1 MSEFIVEVKKVI
13 IEPHPNADKIE
24 LAKID
29 GYVCIVGKGYFKT
42 GDLAAYIPEQSIVP
56 DRILGELG
64 LIGMLDGASKN
75 RVKAKRLRGIF
86 SQGILYPALKGWK
99 EGQDVAQELGIIK
112 YEPVIPQQMRGRAV
126 GAALEITVNFDVEN
140 IKKDPHAFDGLFV
153 SMTEKIHGTFVQI
166 GYMPERLHKDF
177 LDCGRFMVTSKG
189 LGARGI
195 CLDIHD
201 ATSVHAKT
209 MKTLNLY
216 PKLVCIK
223 AEYQDLIGDE
233 PIFMLGE
240 VFGPGVQDLTYT
252 DKVSFRLFDICYG
265 ERGNQKYFSLELMD
279 KVTKDYELETCP
291 EIYFGW
297 YSEEALKKATTG
309 KETISGISKHMR
321 EGVVIRNVAG
331 PRKIFK
337 SVSEDYLLRKGETTE
352 FN

>member
-1 MSEFIVEVKKVI
+1 MSEFRVEVKRVI
-13 IEPHPNADKIE
+13 IESHPNADKIE

-29 GYVCIVGKGYFKT
+29 GYISIVSKGLFKT
-42 GDLAAYIPEQSIVP
+42 GELAVYIPEQAIVP
-56 DRILGELG
+56 EKILEDIG
-64 LIGMLDGASKN
+64 LKGLLDGSLKN

-86 SQGILYPALKGWK
+86 SQGLLYPVRKGWV
-99 EGQDVAQELGIIK
+99 EGQDVAEELGIIK
-112 YEPVIPQQMRGRAV
+112 YEPVIPVQMRGRAV
-126 GAALEITVNFDVEN
+126 GAALEITVNYDIEN
-140 IKKDPHAFDGLFV
+140 IKKDPNAFDGDMV
-153 SMTEKIHGTFVQI
+153 VMTEKIHGTFVQI

-177 LDCGRFMVTSKG
+177 LDCGRFMISSKG

-201 ATSVHAKT
+201 ATSIHAKT
-209 MKTLNLY
+209 MKQLNLY

-223 AEYQDLIGDE
+223 AEYQELIGDE

-252 DKVSFRLFDICYG
+252 DKISFRLFDICYG
-265 ERGNQKYFSLELMD
+265 ERGNQKYIDPVLVEQIAN
-279 KVTKDYELETCP
+279 DYEIEVCP

-297 YSEEALKKATTG
+297 YSEEELIKATTG

-321 EGVVIRNVAG
+321 EGVVIKNISG